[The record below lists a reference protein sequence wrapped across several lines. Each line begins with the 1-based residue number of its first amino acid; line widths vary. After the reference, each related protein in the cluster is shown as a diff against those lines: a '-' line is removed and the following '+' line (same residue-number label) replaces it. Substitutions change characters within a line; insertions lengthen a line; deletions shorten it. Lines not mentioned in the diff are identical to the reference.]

1 MDWQAPPKP
10 AEVAESRLITAI
22 LTGHFPIGTTL
33 PAERELA
40 GQLGVTRPTLRE
52 ALQRLGR
59 DGWVEIHHG
68 KPTRIRNYWQEGSLG
83 VLGSIARFPEQAPD
97 DFVPNLLEIR
107 TLMAPAYTR
116 QAAAQEGPEV
126 INMLQG
132 LCEVEDQPLI
142 FANADWQMHHR
153 LTILSGNPIF
163 TLILNGFE
171 NLYCSMAR
179 IYFNIKPSRAHS
191 RRFYQALLEAVQL
204 QDLDRVERL
213 TQETMVESLEFWE
226 LAIRQADVDDVNNGW
241 RG

>member
-59 DGWVEIHHG
+59 DGWVEIRHG
-68 KPTRIRNYWQEGSLG
+68 KSTRIRNYWQEGNLG
-83 VLGSIARFPEQAPD
+83 VLGSIARYPEQAPE

-116 QAAAQEGPEV
+116 QAAAQKGPEV
-126 INMLQG
+126 IDLLQS
-132 LCEVEDQPLI
+132 LHDVEDQPLL
-142 FANADWQMHHR
+142 FANADWELHHG

-171 NLYCSMAR
+171 NLYCRMAR
-179 IYFNIKPSRAHS
+179 IYFGFEPCRTHS
-191 RRFYQALLEAVQL
+191 RRFYLALLEAVQL
-204 QDLDRVERL
+204 LDLDRVELL
-213 TQETMVESLEFWE
+213 TQETMVESLGFWE
-226 LAIRQADVDDVNNGW
+226 LAIRQADTDDVNNGW